1 MDIIF
6 ERKTDK
12 SFEEAVLDL
21 KESLK
26 AKSFGVLVELNLK
39 DKLKEKGQDFN
50 TNFLV
55 LEVCN
60 PEKAKTVLEKRIE
73 AGYMLPCKMVVYE
86 KEGAVWLGMQNPKK
100 LIELVGDESL
110 KEIAEEVY
118 DHLSQ
123 AILDAV

>member
-26 AKSFGVLVELNLK
+26 VKSFGVLVELNLK